1 MITVE
6 YNAPGDHVLSI
17 LVPQLNALLHAHSL
31 NCIKQLST

>member
-17 LVPQLNALLHAHSL
+17 LVPQLNALLHAHSASDATL
-31 NCIKQLST
+31 VL